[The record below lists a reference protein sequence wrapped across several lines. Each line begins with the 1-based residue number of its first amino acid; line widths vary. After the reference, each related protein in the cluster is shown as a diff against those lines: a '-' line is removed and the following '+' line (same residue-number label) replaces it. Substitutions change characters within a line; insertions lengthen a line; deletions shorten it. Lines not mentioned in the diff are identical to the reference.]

1 MRDRLL
7 ILRFTGK
14 DCRYMTWIV
23 MQAFIREIGWLR
35 RWERGEGASVGEK
48 LAEMMADRAA
58 EE

>member
-14 DCRYMTWIV
+14 DCRYMTYV
-23 MQAFIREIGWLR
+23 AMQGFVREIGWLR
-35 RWERGEGASVGEK
+35 RWERGEGPSVGEK
-48 LAEMMADRAA
+48 LAEMMAGRDA